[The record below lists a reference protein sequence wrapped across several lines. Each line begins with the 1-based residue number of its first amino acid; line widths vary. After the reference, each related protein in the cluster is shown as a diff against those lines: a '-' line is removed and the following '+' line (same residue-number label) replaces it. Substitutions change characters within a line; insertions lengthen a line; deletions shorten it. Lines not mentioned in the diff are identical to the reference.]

1 MIEGSVHT
9 ISLRLQDWSIRLD
22 ITLGGY
28 YCGEEQTDLDHS
40 PNQLQLTTHL
50 FMFANAESKDPRH
63 DPTGAF
69 TKATPPTWDDAS
81 TVIPSHQRT
90 RWAWEP
96 TTTYPVGSGRLIESQ
111 NNNRDFAY
119 QEPSPSKGSDV
130 YGDHC
135 L

>member
-22 ITLGGY
+22 ITLEGY

-69 TKATPPTWDDAS
+69 TKATPS
-81 TVIPSHQRT
+81 NM
-90 RWAWEP
+90 
-96 TTTYPVGSGRLIESQ
+96 G
-111 NNNRDFAY
+111 
-119 QEPSPSKGSDV
+119 
-130 YGDHC
+130 
-135 L
+135 